1 MNSNSLNKTY
11 AILAYCTLIGWII
24 SLTQVSSSTGEERKF
39 TAFHLRQMLVLM
51 LLGAVISIIDTIFFF
66 IPFFGLIVINVLSF
80 ALFICW
86 LILLVAAI
94 RGEKKYVPFVGQAGE
109 NVLGDMFE

>member
-1 MNSNSLNKTY
+1 
-11 AILAYCTLIGWII
+11 
-24 SLTQVSSSTGEERKF
+24 
-39 TAFHLRQMLVLM
+39 M